1 MGDHSRLEDDLTPT
15 EFSRIEL
22 NTGWE
27 FKQVGAIG
35 VPEPTDEFASVA
47 QFPTNIH
54 LDLEL
59 HKRIPDPFMGLNEY
73 KVQWVGEQQWLYKT
87 DFDIQ
92 TKPGHLEK
100 LVLQFDGLD
109 TFADVKVNGIPVLAA
124 NNMHRTYRVEI
135 NDQVQVGTN
144 VLEILFDSAV
154 IKGKQLMDE
163 SGFKPGV
170 TPQSTDPSRLLVRKA
185 QYHYGWNWGM
195 FNKHCQAH
203 TSFLLIAY
211 RS

>member
-1 MGDHSRLEDDLTPT
+1 
-15 EFSRIEL
+15 
-22 NTGWE
+22 
-27 FKQVGAIG
+27 
-35 VPEPTDEFASVA
+35 
-47 QFPTNIH
+47 
-54 LDLEL
+54 
-59 HKRIPDPFMGLNEY
+59 MGLNEY

-109 TFADVKVNGIPVLAA
+109 TFADVKVNGILVLTA

-144 VLEILFDSAV
+144 LLEILFDSAV
-154 IKGKQLMDE
+154 IRGKQLMDE

-170 TPQSTDPSRLLVRKA
+170 TPSPQT
-185 QYHYGWNWGM
+185 
-195 FNKHCQAH
+195 QAG
-203 TSFLLIAY
+203 
-211 RS
+211 

>member
-15 EFSRIEL
+15 EFSTIEL

-87 DFDIQ
+87 DFAIQ

-109 TFADVKVNGIPVLAA
+109 TFADVKVNGRLVLTA

-154 IKGKQLMDE
+154 IRGKQLMDE

-170 TPQSTDPSRLLVRKA
+170 TPQSTDPSRLVVRKA

-195 FNKHCQAH
+195 FNN
-203 TSFLLIAY
+203 TTRNTRFLLMPY